1 MVVVSAPQPFAE
13 ALQGLPPQDRHRIAE
28 AAFSLR
34 EEGRVPEDIVVKLVG
49 EPVDGLPALLP
60 ELLIHREMM
69 IAVATGGRSIQEVDD
84 YYGARQARIAE
95 ACIAAGIPYEN
106 PYTSL
111 WDWYHYWKENFGKW
125 SERRHYVRGLF
136 ASPIAAAAG
145 RIANPSPVAERE
157 PTGWER
163 VDRCLARA
171 RTQLDTASSEE
182 EWQSVGLL
190 CREVLNFA
198 RAGSLRSGG
207 PHKR

>member
-1 MVVVSAPQPFAE
+1 M
-13 ALQGLPPQDRHRIAE
+13 
-28 AAFSLR
+28 
-34 EEGRVPEDIVVKLVG
+34 
-49 EPVDGLPALLP
+49 
-60 ELLIHREMM
+60 
-69 IAVATGGRSIQEVDD
+69 TT
-84 YYGARQARIAE
+84 GARQARIAE

-190 CREVLNFA
+190 CREV
-198 RAGSLRSGG
+198 
-207 PHKR
+207 